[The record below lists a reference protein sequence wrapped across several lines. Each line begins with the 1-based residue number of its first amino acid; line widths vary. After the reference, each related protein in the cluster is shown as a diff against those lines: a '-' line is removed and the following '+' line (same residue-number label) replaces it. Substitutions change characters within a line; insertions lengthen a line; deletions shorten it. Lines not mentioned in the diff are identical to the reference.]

1 VSKYQKRT
9 IYIVLTALVF
19 FLTLSIVT
27 NQWEFFLWSLL
38 PLVMVTSAAFT
49 SKYYKKTNDN
59 E

>member
-1 VSKYQKRT
+1 MSKYQKRT
-9 IYIVLTALVF
+9 IYVVFIALVF

-27 NQWEFFLWSLL
+27 NQWGFLLWSLL

-49 SKYYKKTNDN
+49 SKYYKRN